1 MADILAIVS
10 RAVFEKDAKVG
21 GKLLGQGDVWPLD
34 RYNSSSK
41 PLERLKKGGR
51 IFLVTVRPDEQLW
64 FLGVIDAPSFSGTSW
79 VSKKANAYPI
89 TNITALRKTIKF
101 DTGKG
106 MSQDKGTLGM
116 SLQTPRSLTL
126 DDVAQILAVA
136 GGKTPPEPVLTPPPS
151 KARIIDGK
159 YEVVRQLGVGGMGV
173 VYEAKHTGTGRR
185 VAIKEIHSDDLEH
198 APQLVERFQ
207 REARATGAIET
218 QHIVLVLDSG
228 TDSATKHPYLVMEYL
243 QGEDLQHVL
252 ARTGPLREDV
262 ALKLVAQACQGLSR
276 AHDAGVIHRDIKP
289 ANIYLAK
296 RDAGEL
302 VVKVL
307 DFGIARMKEA
317 TAPEN
322 RALTTTGLLLGSP
335 LYMSPEQVLRPKDI
349 DHRTDLWS
357 LGVVL
362 YEVLTGKTPC
372 GDTLETVGALFVSI
386 CGKPAPS
393 VRESNP
399 AISEETAA
407 IVKRALAIDTAAR
420 YATGEEFLAD
430 IQKRLDSKFTL
441 DESMFPT
448 NPKLVAVD
456 PLAATQVKFGD

>member
-1 MADILAIVS
+1 
-10 RAVFEKDAKVG
+10 
-21 GKLLGQGDVWPLD
+21 
-34 RYNSSSK
+34 
-41 PLERLKKGGR
+41 
-51 IFLVTVRPDEQLW
+51 
-64 FLGVIDAPSFSGTSW
+64 
-79 VSKKANAYPI
+79 
-89 TNITALRKTIKF
+89 
-101 DTGKG
+101 
-106 MSQDKGTLGM
+106 
-116 SLQTPRSLTL
+116 
-126 DDVAQILAVA
+126 
-136 GGKTPPEPVLTPPPS
+136 
-151 KARIIDGK
+151 
-159 YEVVRQLGVGGMGV
+159 
-173 VYEAKHTGTGRR
+173 AKHTGTGRR
-185 VAIKEIHSDDLEH
+185 VAIKEIHGDDLEH

-228 TDSATKHPYLVMEYL
+228 TDGATKHPYLVMEYL

-252 ARTGPLREDV
+252 ARTGALREEV
-262 ALKLVAQACQGLSR
+262 ALRLVAQACQGLSR
-276 AHDAGVIHRDIKP
+276 AHEAGVIHRDIKP

-349 DHRTDLWS
+349 DQRTDLWS

-362 YEVLTGKTPC
+362 YELLTGKTPY

-393 VRESNP
+393 VRDTVP

-407 IVKRALAIDTAAR
+407 IVKRALAIDVAAR
-420 YATGEEFLAD
+420 YASGEEMLAD
-430 IQKRLDSKFTL
+430 IKKKLGAALAL
-441 DESMFPT
+441 DESMFASD
-448 NPKLVAVD
+448 PKLVTVD
-456 PLAATQVKFGD
+456 PLAATQIKLG